1 MRSYRQLFLAEWIK
15 LRKSSIWLLIFV
27 SPVLAALLGSLES
40 AGGDDPETK
49 WLYIIS
55 DMVSLHGI
63 LFLPLLAGVFAAF
76 VCRYEHESGGWK
88 QLLALP
94 VRRTTVYLVKFSIVM
109 LLIIGTQLIF
119 LAAMLN
125 AGLVNGLSASIPWS
139 ILLRSTLGGVIATLP
154 LVALQLA
161 VSVGWTSFAAP
172 LAINVILTIP
182 NVLLIN
188 SADYG
193 PYYPWA
199 QPFLAMMPGMKDTF
213 GALNVSF
220 ETLMLVIVGGFLLF
234 FGAGLTYFNRREI

>member
-1 MRSYRQLFLAEWIK
+1 MRTFSQLFLAEWIK

-27 SPVLAALLGSLES
+27 SPLLSAVLES
-40 AGGDDPETK
+40 IESLGKVDPELK
-49 WLYIIS
+49 WLYIIG

-63 LFLPLLAGVFAAF
+63 FFLPLLAGVFAAF

-94 VRRTTVYLVKFSIVM
+94 VRRTTVYLVKFSVVL
-109 LLIIGTQLIF
+109 LLIMGTQLIF
-119 LAAMLN
+119 LAAMLSVG
-125 AGLVNGLSASIPWS
+125 AAQGVSATIPWEV
-139 ILLRSTLGGVIATLP
+139 LLRSTFGGFIATLP

-161 VSVGWTSFAAP
+161 ISVGWTSFAAP

-182 NVLLIN
+182 NVLIIN

-199 QPFLAMMPGMKDTF
+199 QPYLAMMPGMKNSYR
-213 GALNVSF
+213 ALNVSF
-220 ETLMLVIVGGFLLF
+220 ETLMWVIVGGFLLF
-234 FGAGLTYFNRREI
+234 FFSGLTYFNRKEI